1 MKNAAGPFCSAW
13 VLICAVLCALVVPNA
28 GAQSRQ
34 PLKVA
39 YSAIG
44 GPQAPFWVAKEAG
57 HFEKNG
63 LQVQM
68 IFIPSGTQGA
78 QVMLPCTVNALA
90 FRVVSSPQIQ
100 GPEALKGK
108 KMGISRFGSLTD
120 FAARYILEKR

>member
-1 MKNAAGPFCSAW
+1 MKNDAGPFCSAR

-57 HFEKNG
+57 HFERNG

-68 IFIPSGTQGA
+68 IFIPSGTQVA
-78 QVMLPCTVNALA
+78 QAML
-90 FRVVSSPQIQ
+90 SQ
-100 GPEALKGK
+100 GIWTWPSQAAHRW
-108 KMGISRFGSLTD
+108 SRRPWLELIRSCLP
-120 FAARYILEKR
+120 AR